1 MPNIGEIGWV
11 NIQGA
16 TAPQVSHNASTIDVN
31 TTIPD
36 GHYALLYGPISVAE
50 GAIFSIGDDA
60 EVKIKAFADV

>member
-16 TAPQVSHNASTIDVN
+16 TAPLVNHNAATIDVN

-36 GHYALLYGPISVAE
+36 GHYALLYGPISIATGVE
-50 GAIFSIGDDA
+50 FKIGTNA